1 MASTTSTAKTIIQ
14 VLKEESFIARLT
26 KEIIPEMVPDFESEM
41 REIKT
46 LSSLSKKPGVLLFDT
61 LKSIIV

>member
-1 MASTTSTAKTIIQ
+1 
-14 VLKEESFIARLT
+14 VLKEENFTTRVT
-26 KEIIPEMVPDFESEM
+26 EMIIPEVIPDFESEM
-41 REIKT
+41 REIRQ